1 MEWDPL
7 CPLHSTSSYPIPP
20 EGEWDFVF
28 VWFHLRYYYPIP
40 PEGEWDFVFVW
51 FHLPII
57 IIIFDVVVVVVVK
70 IPSFFKISQ

>member
-1 MEWDPL
+1 MTNLIGMGFTVP
-7 CPLHSTSSYPIPP
+7 HGTVMSSYPIPP

-51 FHLPII
+51 FHLRYYYYRR
-57 IIIFDVVVVVVVK
+57 
-70 IPSFFKISQ
+70 SSSSSSSSS